1 MVRYGRGDRC
11 SAGVIGALESRAGGV
26 KGLNYRS
33 SRMFKV
39 HVFEFSLC
47 READTDFEDDAIV
60 AREIRGEESPK
71 VPGLTFTV
79 STRENSA

>member
-1 MVRYGRGDRC
+1 
-11 SAGVIGALESRAGGV
+11 
-26 KGLNYRS
+26 
-33 SRMFKV
+33 MFKV